1 MAPAAW
7 NGNCRRAA
15 PTLPAADQRAGSRRA
30 SDSAAP
36 CPRGSNGLAAAGDVE
51 VDGGVGVGAWSAGYE
66 LQAEGAAELDLRD
79 KRRV

>member
-7 NGNCRRAA
+7 NGNRRRAA
-15 PTLPAADQRAGSRRA
+15 PTLPAADQRAGSRGA
-30 SDSAAP
+30 SDSAAA
-36 CPRGSNGLAAAGDVE
+36 CPSDGLAAAGDVE
-51 VDGGVGVGAWSAGYE
+51 VDGGVGVGAWSAGDE

>member
-7 NGNCRRAA
+7 NGNRRRAT
-15 PTLPAADQRAGSRRA
+15 PTLPAADQRAGSRGA
-30 SDSAAP
+30 SASAAA
-36 CPRGSNGLAAAGDVE
+36 CHRGSDGLASAGDVE
-51 VDGGVGVGAWSAGYE
+51 VDGGVGVGAWSAGDE